1 MEEKLKIIM
10 ADLFGYPIDKI
21 NEETTRQDINSWDSL
36 RHVQLILE
44 LEANFGVKFKPSE
57 IPEMISFQK
66 IKEYII
72 NTKNH

>member
-1 MEEKLKIIM
+1 MEEKIKIIM
-10 ADLFGYPIDKI
+10 SDLFGYPVEMI

-44 LEANFGVKFKPSE
+44 LEATFGVKFKPSE
-57 IPEMISFQK
+57 IPEMISFKK

-72 NTKNH
+72 SSKHH